1 MTKAELHDLVDQL
14 PDDAVD
20 GASLLLKRVAARQL
34 DPAQAWVWSEEWQ
47 GKLRASL
54 EDLQTGRLKTYD
66 SGEEFLEAL

>member
-1 MTKAELHDLVDQL
+1 MTKAELHELVDQL

-20 GASLLLKRVAARQL
+20 GASLLLKSVAAHQL

-47 GKLRASL
+47 RKLSASL